1 MEELSAIEVIHL
13 KITQEETIYKDAL
26 KSNFNQSELRLINE
40 RIEQYK
46 KALKYVQVLCD
57 KG

>member
-1 MEELSAIEVIHL
+1 MEELSAIEVIYL
-13 KITQEETIYKDAL
+13 KITQEETTYENAL
-26 KSNFNQSELRLINE
+26 KSNFGRSELRRIKE

-46 KALKYVQVLCD
+46 KALKYVQVLFD

>member
-13 KITQEETIYKDAL
+13 KITKEETRYEDAL
-26 KSNFNQSELRLINE
+26 KSNFGQSELRRIKE

-46 KALKYVQVLCD
+46 DALKYVQVLCD